1 MAKKKKGGLG
11 RLFGAIT
18 GGPFERLQKQIDKT
32 ITDAASDPTRHKTTT
47 SIAAC
52 AHTRPPFIAAAAE
65 PPPRIPN
72 SLRALSRRP
81 IQARD
86 VHPRWNHTQPD
97 SLRRN
102 STPAASQSTSLRHE
116 STSLHRVSPAFA
128 IKLVH
133 EGGGVDVLDE
143 IDGARI
149 DGLHRGDGEQVEGEG
164 RDEGRLLHGGLRLG
178 ELLVHADELVEV
190 HLKLGVV
197 GVDDLGEDGRGGLVG
212 LVDDVHVELGG
223 VQADG
228 LVELGAG
235 VVVEVH
241 GHVHGQAEEPGPQ
254 LSLEIVDE
262 LGPRLEARGEEVTV
276 AVLILAPVL
285 EVLEDGVELV
295 VGVLLEV
302 AVDGD
307 VPPVADLLGQVRRV
321 DDELGLEEGVLLIDF
336 EEVEGGRRLVSR
348 SGR

>member
-1 MAKKKKGGLG
+1 M
-11 RLFGAIT
+11 
-18 GGPFERLQKQIDKT
+18 
-32 ITDAASDPTRHKTTT
+32 
-47 SIAAC
+47 
-52 AHTRPPFIAAAAE
+52 
-65 PPPRIPN
+65 
-72 SLRALSRRP
+72 
-81 IQARD
+81 
-86 VHPRWNHTQPD
+86 
-97 SLRRN
+97 
-102 STPAASQSTSLRHE
+102 
-116 STSLHRVSPAFA
+116 
-128 IKLVH
+128 
-133 EGGGVDVLDE
+133 
-143 IDGARI
+143 
-149 DGLHRGDGEQVEGEG
+149 EGEG

-178 ELLVHADELVEV
+178 ELLVHADEFVEV

-235 VVVEVH
+235 VVVEV
-241 GHVHGQAEEPGPQ
+241 
-254 LSLEIVDE
+254 
-262 LGPRLEARGEEVTV
+262 
-276 AVLILAPVL
+276 L
-285 EVLEDGVELV
+285 EVLEQRVQLV
-295 VGVLLEV
+295 VRVLLEV

>member
-1 MAKKKKGGLG
+1 M
-11 RLFGAIT
+11 
-18 GGPFERLQKQIDKT
+18 
-32 ITDAASDPTRHKTTT
+32 
-47 SIAAC
+47 
-52 AHTRPPFIAAAAE
+52 E
-65 PPPRIPN
+65 P
-72 SLRALSRRP
+72 
-81 IQARD
+81 
-86 VHPRWNHTQPD
+86 
-97 SLRRN
+97 
-102 STPAASQSTSLRHE
+102 
-116 STSLHRVSPAFA
+116 SPW
-128 IKLVH
+128 
-133 EGGGVDVLDE
+133 
-143 IDGARI
+143 
-149 DGLHRGDGEQVEGEG
+149 
-164 RDEGRLLHGGLRLG
+164 GLRLG

-285 EVLEDGVELV
+285 EVLEDGVKLV
-295 VGVLLEV
+295 VWVLLEV

-336 EEVEGGRRLVSR
+336 EEVRGGRRLVSR